1 MSFVVPAITFDWLVS
16 DLTVNMAVLSTAG
29 ILGLVWAMLNKSFI
43 KLMFVLFVFSAS
55 GAAFILVVGAMFGAT
70 LTQFSYSIGS
80 FVLSLIFSGFAGY
93 IVGNLA
99 LWVEEKL
106 PFK

>member
-1 MSFVVPAITFDWLVS
+1 MEPTITFDWLVN
-16 DLTVNMAVLSTAG
+16 DLQVNMAVLSTTG

-43 KLMFVLFVFSAS
+43 KLIAVLFVFAGS
-55 GAAFILVVGAMFGAT
+55 GAGFILLFGAIMGAT
-70 LTQFSYSIGS
+70 MAQFFYSIGS
-80 FVLSLIFSGFAGY
+80 FVLSLLFSGFAGF

-106 PFK
+106 PIK